1 MGFWRGN
8 MPERML
14 LRSGT
19 DWHLDADGINTF
31 EAFLLER
38 GVDPTRVSPV
48 PLRTFLDY
56 TDWFCEQKQ
65 IQPRPSFV
73 SRLDVADGQ
82 FIASLDDGQ
91 RLYSSIAYVAEFGR
105 ETISLPAADSRTT
118 MPATPCSRTMMFD
131 PPPSSR
137 TGRSDSRQRR
147 TSAASSSAVLGSAKY
162 SAAPPK

>member
-1 MGFWRGN
+1 MEWPGHTGRAPENGDAHIPLLVIGAGPYGLSTAAYAKTHGVEPLVVGDPMGFWRGN

-38 GVDPTRVSPV
+38 GVDPTSVPPV

-65 IQPRPSFV
+65 IQPRRSFV
-73 SRLDVADGQ
+73 SRLDIADGQ
-82 FIASLDDGQ
+82 FSASLFDWQ
-91 RLYSSIAYVAEFGR
+91 RLIA
-105 ETISLPAADSRTT
+105 D
-118 MPATPCSRTMMFD
+118 
-131 PPPSSR
+131 
-137 TGRSDSRQRR
+137 
-147 TSAASSSAVLGSAKY
+147 AVV
-162 SAAPPK
+162 AAPGISQF